1 MPRKAG
7 YRVSTATPGGN
18 PLSHQASPSARRV
31 QTPRAG
37 QALTQAQYRALQAK
51 RMLEAELDAEIV
63 TRIKAYGLWS
73 YHTHRS
79 DRSEPGFPDRVI
91 VGTAVI
97 YRELKK
103 QDNYA
108 TAEQRRV
115 MDLLRKAGQDV
126 DVWKPADLLS
136 GRIDQELRA
145 ISPRFGKAS

>member
-1 MPRKAG
+1 M
-7 YRVSTATPGGN
+7 
-18 PLSHQASPSARRV
+18 L
-31 QTPRAG
+31 
-37 QALTQAQYRALQAK
+37 AK

-63 TRIKAYGLWS
+63 TRIKAYSLWS

-91 VGTAVI
+91 IGTGVL

-108 TAEQRRV
+108 TAEQRLV

-126 DVWKPADLLS
+126 AVWKPADLLS

-145 ISPRFGKAS
+145 ISPVFGRTP